1 MQRLQAYHGRR
12 QEPDADFRGIDV
24 VRLNIQD
31 QSLWDRMLRG
41 HSGRLEGALTTPKDA
56 F

>member
-1 MQRLQAYHGRR
+1 MAWVHYETDIVRAYGVKLDGWPIERI
-12 QEPDADFRGIDV
+12 E
-24 VRLNIQD
+24 L
-31 QSLWDRMLRG
+31 LRG